1 MSNTPSTQKNKI
13 PAVYLNDETHQVM
26 KKWAQYQGTTIPK
39 LAQALLEQMQPVLE
53 QMTQAYEEIMEG
65 KDQEQALKDLLTK
78 GVEIANQKYD
88 LIEETENA
96 TDKRKGS

>member
-1 MSNTPSTQKNKI
+1 MSNTPITQKNKI

-53 QMTQAYEEIMEG
+53 QMTLAYEEIMEG
-65 KDQEQALKDLLTK
+65 KDQEQALRDLLTK
-78 GVEIANQKYD
+78 GVDIANEKYD
-88 LIEETENA
+88 LIEETTDA
-96 TDKRKGS
+96 TDNGKSD